1 MKSFRSRIITA
12 VLTASF
18 LSIAITVFYGVRTI
32 DQSQRLAVRDRLV
45 SDAAMAADYYAKTG
59 GAAKDLYTLL
69 SGRMHLKGVRLTVMD
84 PSGTIV
90 FDSAKPKDGS
100 FDNHKDRPE
109 VIEAMKS
116 GSGYSTRDSASLGL
130 ELAYA
135 TSAIEGGGVLRLA
148 VPMEN
153 VHRAIHDRTELLI
166 QVGIWAALISL
177 VIAFLVSQALR
188 RSFSPM
194 IDIVEAIAAG
204 RFNRRIRKYPGKE
217 FEPLA
222 RAVNSMAEGIEEQV
236 HAYADQ
242 TAQLEAVLNTMEDGV
257 LVLGPRG
264 HIRRCNL
271 ALERAFP
278 GVGDARGRQC
288 VEVIPHPALQ
298 KTVDEI
304 LSSPSDGTARTVSLH
319 LGLTSGQVFS
329 VLLSRPAQP
338 DPRFGLVAVF
348 RDVTELMRLEQV
360 RRDFV
365 ANVSHELR
373 TPLTAISGYAETIIG
388 VGDVEQCHRFAEVI
402 LRNADGL
409 TNMVRD
415 LLSLTRLENKTTVV
429 SIGSTSA
436 RQAFDEAYSV
446 CRKAFEDRKVEVKC
460 TIGADCA
467 VKANS
472 AYLTQVFRNLL
483 ENASRFADEGSV
495 VNASCRLSN
504 GQVVFRIS
512 DKGPVIPAKD
522 IERIFERFYSVDRNH
537 AQGATGLGL
546 AICRHILD
554 RLHGRIWAESP
565 DRDNLT
571 SFLFTLPPA
580 DSAPVEAGAEP
591 SGAGQ
596 NGDAARS

>member
-100 FDNHKDRPE
+100 FDNHMDRPE

-278 GVGDARGRQC
+278 GVGNARGRQC

-554 RLHGRIWAESP
+554 RFHGRIWAESP

-591 SGAGQ
+591 AGAGQ

>member
-278 GVGDARGRQC
+278 GVGNARGRQC

-348 RDVTELMRLEQV
+348 RD
-360 RRDFV
+360 
-365 ANVSHELR
+365 
-373 TPLTAISGYAETIIG
+373 
-388 VGDVEQCHRFAEVI
+388 
-402 LRNADGL
+402 
-409 TNMVRD
+409 
-415 LLSLTRLENKTTVV
+415 
-429 SIGSTSA
+429 
-436 RQAFDEAYSV
+436 
-446 CRKAFEDRKVEVKC
+446 
-460 TIGADCA
+460 GAH
-467 VKANS
+467 
-472 AYLTQVFRNLL
+472 
-483 ENASRFADEGSV
+483 ASR
-495 VNASCRLSN
+495 
-504 GQVVFRIS
+504 
-512 DKGPVIPAKD
+512 
-522 IERIFERFYSVDRNH
+522 
-537 AQGATGLGL
+537 
-546 AICRHILD
+546 
-554 RLHGRIWAESP
+554 
-565 DRDNLT
+565 
-571 SFLFTLPPA
+571 
-580 DSAPVEAGAEP
+580 AGAPRFCGQREP
-591 SGAGQ
+591 
-596 NGDAARS
+596 

>member
-242 TAQLEAVLNTMEDGV
+242 TAQLEAVLNTME
-257 LVLGPRG
+257 
-264 HIRRCNL
+264 I
-271 ALERAFP
+271 
-278 GVGDARGRQC
+278 
-288 VEVIPHPALQ
+288 
-298 KTVDEI
+298 
-304 LSSPSDGTARTVSLH
+304 
-319 LGLTSGQVFS
+319 
-329 VLLSRPAQP
+329 
-338 DPRFGLVAVF
+338 
-348 RDVTELMRLEQV
+348 M
-360 RRDFV
+360 
-365 ANVSHELR
+365 
-373 TPLTAISGYAETIIG
+373 
-388 VGDVEQCHRFAEVI
+388 
-402 LRNADGL
+402 
-409 TNMVRD
+409 
-415 LLSLTRLENKTTVV
+415 
-429 SIGSTSA
+429 
-436 RQAFDEAYSV
+436 
-446 CRKAFEDRKVEVKC
+446 
-460 TIGADCA
+460 
-467 VKANS
+467 
-472 AYLTQVFRNLL
+472 
-483 ENASRFADEGSV
+483 
-495 VNASCRLSN
+495 
-504 GQVVFRIS
+504 
-512 DKGPVIPAKD
+512 
-522 IERIFERFYSVDRNH
+522 
-537 AQGATGLGL
+537 
-546 AICRHILD
+546 
-554 RLHGRIWAESP
+554 
-565 DRDNLT
+565 
-571 SFLFTLPPA
+571 
-580 DSAPVEAGAEP
+580 
-591 SGAGQ
+591 
-596 NGDAARS
+596 

>member
-1 MKSFRSRIITA
+1 
-12 VLTASF
+12 
-18 LSIAITVFYGVRTI
+18 
-32 DQSQRLAVRDRLV
+32 
-45 SDAAMAADYYAKTG
+45 
-59 GAAKDLYTLL
+59 
-69 SGRMHLKGVRLTVMD
+69 
-84 PSGTIV
+84 
-90 FDSAKPKDGS
+90 
-100 FDNHKDRPE
+100 
-109 VIEAMKS
+109 
-116 GSGYSTRDSASLGL
+116 
-130 ELAYA
+130 
-135 TSAIEGGGVLRLA
+135 
-148 VPMEN
+148 
-153 VHRAIHDRTELLI
+153 
-166 QVGIWAALISL
+166 
-177 VIAFLVSQALR
+177 
-188 RSFSPM
+188 M

-278 GVGDARGRQC
+278 GVGNARGRQC

-554 RLHGRIWAESP
+554 RFHGRIWAESP

>member
-90 FDSAKPKDGS
+90 FDSAKPKDSS

-278 GVGDARGRQC
+278 GVGNARGRQC

-554 RLHGRIWAESP
+554 RFHGRIWAESP

-591 SGAGQ
+591 AGAGQ

>member
-1 MKSFRSRIITA
+1 
-12 VLTASF
+12 
-18 LSIAITVFYGVRTI
+18 
-32 DQSQRLAVRDRLV
+32 
-45 SDAAMAADYYAKTG
+45 
-59 GAAKDLYTLL
+59 
-69 SGRMHLKGVRLTVMD
+69 
-84 PSGTIV
+84 
-90 FDSAKPKDGS
+90 
-100 FDNHKDRPE
+100 
-109 VIEAMKS
+109 
-116 GSGYSTRDSASLGL
+116 
-130 ELAYA
+130 
-135 TSAIEGGGVLRLA
+135 
-148 VPMEN
+148 MEN
-153 VHRAIHDRTELLI
+153 VHRAIHDRTELFI

-278 GVGDARGRQC
+278 GVGNARGRQC

>member
-1 MKSFRSRIITA
+1 
-12 VLTASF
+12 
-18 LSIAITVFYGVRTI
+18 
-32 DQSQRLAVRDRLV
+32 
-45 SDAAMAADYYAKTG
+45 
-59 GAAKDLYTLL
+59 
-69 SGRMHLKGVRLTVMD
+69 
-84 PSGTIV
+84 
-90 FDSAKPKDGS
+90 
-100 FDNHKDRPE
+100 
-109 VIEAMKS
+109 
-116 GSGYSTRDSASLGL
+116 
-130 ELAYA
+130 
-135 TSAIEGGGVLRLA
+135 
-148 VPMEN
+148 MEN
-153 VHRAIHDRTELLI
+153 VHRAIHDCTELLI

-264 HIRRCNL
+264 HIRRFNL

-278 GVGDARGRQC
+278 GVGNARGRQC

-554 RLHGRIWAESP
+554 RFHGRIWAESP

-591 SGAGQ
+591 AGAGQ

>member
-45 SDAAMAADYYAKTG
+45 SDAAMAADYYPKTG

-153 VHRAIHDRTELLI
+153 VHRAIHDRTELFI

-278 GVGDARGRQC
+278 GVGNARGRQC

-373 TPLTAISGYAETIIG
+373 TPLTAISGWGETLLADRERDQIQLHRGLRIILNESRRLSTMVEELLEFSKMEDGRFTLQLEEMDLQAEFEDAIFTYRELFRQEGIELRYEPGEEILPPIS
-388 VGDVEQCHRFAEVI
+388 GDPERLKQVFCNV
-402 LRNADGL
+402 LDNAAKHGGAGRRIDA
-409 TNMVRD
+409 
-415 LLSLTRLENKTTVV
+415 SLTR
-429 SIGSTSA
+429 
-436 RQAFDEAYSV
+436 
-446 CRKAFEDRKVEVKC
+446 
-460 TIGADCA
+460 
-467 VKANS
+467 
-472 AYLTQVFRNLL
+472 
-483 ENASRFADEGSV
+483 EGT
-495 VNASCRLSN
+495 N
-504 GQVVFRIS
+504 QVVRVRDYGPGVPAAELPYVKQKFY
-512 DKGPVIPAKD
+512 KGSSKARGSGI
-522 IERIFERFYSVDRNH
+522 
-537 AQGATGLGL
+537 GL
-546 AICRHILD
+546 AVCDEIV
-554 RLHGRIWAESP
+554 RLHGGTFDIANAEGG
-565 DRDNLT
+565 
-571 SFLFTLPPA
+571 
-580 DSAPVEAGAEP
+580 GAVVTICIPEKE
-591 SGAGQ
+591 
-596 NGDAARS
+596 